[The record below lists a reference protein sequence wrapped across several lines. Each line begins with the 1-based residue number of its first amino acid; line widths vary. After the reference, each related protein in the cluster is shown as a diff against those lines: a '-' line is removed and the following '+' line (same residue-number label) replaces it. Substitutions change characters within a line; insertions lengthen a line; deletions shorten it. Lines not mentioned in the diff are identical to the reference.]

1 MYKLI
6 EFIRRIYVV
15 LLFIVIEAIA
25 LNYYAHSSYYTQA
38 KILSYA
44 NRVTGSVQSTFFGI
58 KHFFTLRRENDMLT
72 ARVAELEGRLSAY
85 REMAAAAQTDSLA
98 AAIAADTLGV
108 GLEGMS
114 QYRYMTART
123 VANSINRDRNFITLN
138 RGLSHGVMTDMAVI
152 TPDGA
157 MVGYVVGCSER
168 YSVVLPLLNTDFRTS
183 GKIVGDDYCHGMR
196 CSNHIALNVKNF
208 PDMHRLLDRARHL
221 ALDAL
226 TNESRG
232 LNDAEL
238 KALGEVK
245 KDADLLAAAH
255 DEVVARLEKDV
266 ERLQT
271 AIDRHLILQGQPRR
285 FAVRLDA
292 RGNLEALLVLEH

>member
-138 RGLSHGVMTDMAVI
+138 RGLMHGVMTDMAVI

-183 GKIVGDDYCHGMR
+183 GKIVGDDHFGSISWSEPVR
-196 CSNHIALNVKNF
+196 GRH
-208 PDMHRLLDRARHL
+208 DRAVEVCR
-221 ALDAL
+221 D
-226 TNESRG
+226 RG
-232 LNDAEL
+232 
-238 KALGEVK
+238 GGGGRIVGT
-245 KDADLLAAAH
+245 
-255 DEVVARLEKDV
+255 V
-266 ERLQT
+266 
-271 AIDRHLILQGQPRR
+271 
-285 FAVRLDA
+285 
-292 RGNLEALLVLEH
+292 ALLPCRREDRICGELRAERQPDGIRCEDTSCGRHDASG

>member
-15 LLFIVIEAIA
+15 LLFLVIEAVA

-44 NRVTGSVQSTFFGI
+44 NRVTGSVQGTIFGV

-85 REMAAAAQTDSLA
+85 REAAAAAQTDSLA
-98 AAIAADTLGV
+98 AAVAADTLGV

-123 VANSINRDRNFITLN
+123 VSNSINRDRNFITLN
-138 RGLSHGVMTDMAVI
+138 RGLAHGVMTDMAVI

-183 GKIVGDDYCHGMR
+183 GKIAGDEYFGSISWSGSTPYEVDMAELSKYADIEVGAEVVSSGLSHY
-196 CSNHIALNVKNF
+196 F
-208 PDMHRLLDRARHL
+208 PAGIRIGYV
-221 ALDAL
+221 
-226 TNESRG
+226 ESYE
-232 LNDAEL
+232 LNDSQTAYDVKIRLATDMTRLGNVILIENMDF
-238 KALGEVK
+238 GEVSALE
-245 KDADLLAAAH
+245 ADAAAGRT
-255 DEVVARLEKDV
+255 ETMEF
-266 ERLQT
+266 
-271 AIDRHLILQGQPRR
+271 QP
-285 FAVRLDA
+285 
-292 RGNLEALLVLEH
+292 

>member
-85 REMAAAAQTDSLA
+85 REMAAAAQTDSLV

-138 RGLSHGVMTDMAVI
+138 RGLMHGVMTDMAVI

-183 GKIVGDDYCHGMR
+183 GKIVGDDHFGSISWSGSSPYEVDMTELSKYAEIEVGAEVVSSGLSHYFP
-196 CSNHIALNVKNF
+196 ADVKIGYV
-208 PDMHRLLDRARHL
+208 
-221 ALDAL
+221 
-226 TNESRG
+226 ESFE
-232 LNDAEL
+232 LNDSQTAYD
-238 KALGEVK
+238 VK
-245 KDADLLAAAH
+245 IRLAA
-255 DEVVARLEKDV
+255 DMTRLGNV
-266 ERLQT
+266 
-271 AIDRHLILQGQPRR
+271 ILIENMDFGEMSTLEGEAESGQSAGMEMQP
-285 FAVRLDA
+285 
-292 RGNLEALLVLEH
+292 

>member
-1 MYKLI
+1 MKTAKDADEALTKAIPLAYERELS
-6 EFIRRIYVV
+6 V
-15 LLFIVIEAIA
+15 LFLRAIA
-25 LNYYAHSSYYTQA
+25 L
-38 KILSYA
+38 L
-44 NRVTGSVQSTFFGI
+44 RV
-58 KHFFTLRRENDMLT
+58 
-72 ARVAELEGRLSAY
+72 
-85 REMAAAAQTDSLA
+85 
-98 AAIAADTLGV
+98 
-108 GLEGMS
+108 
-114 QYRYMTART
+114 
-123 VANSINRDRNFITLN
+123 
-138 RGLSHGVMTDMAVI
+138 
-152 TPDGA
+152 
-157 MVGYVVGCSER
+157 
-168 YSVVLPLLNTDFRTS
+168 
-183 GKIVGDDYCHGMR
+183 IVGDDYCHGMR

-208 PDMHRLLDRARHL
+208 PDMHRLLDRARNL
-221 ALDAL
+221 ALTAL

-238 KALGEVK
+238 KALGDVK

>member
-15 LLFIVIEAIA
+15 LLFVVIEAIA
-25 LNYYAHSSYYTQA
+25 LNYYARSSYYTQA

-44 NRVTGSVQSTFFGI
+44 NRVTGSVQSAIFSV

-72 ARVAELEGRLSAY
+72 ARVAELEGRLAVY
-85 REMAAAAQTDSLA
+85 REAASAAQTDSLA
-98 AAIAADTLGV
+98 VAVAADTLGV

-114 QYRYMTART
+114 QYRYMTAR
-123 VANSINRDRNFITLN
+123 VVSNSINRDRNFITLN

-183 GKIVGDDYCHGMR
+183 GKIVGDDYFGSISWDGSSPYEVDMSELSKYAEIEVGAAVVSSGLSHFFPADIKIGYVESYEMNDSQTAYDVKVR
-196 CSNHIALNVKNF
+196 LAADMTRLGNVILIENMDFGEVSALE
-208 PDMHRLLDRARHL
+208 A
-221 ALDAL
+221 
-226 TNESRG
+226 
-232 LNDAEL
+232 DAEE
-238 KALGEVK
+238 GRTESVMF
-245 KDADLLAAAH
+245 
-255 DEVVARLEKDV
+255 
-266 ERLQT
+266 
-271 AIDRHLILQGQPRR
+271 QP
-285 FAVRLDA
+285 
-292 RGNLEALLVLEH
+292 